1 MWRSALTKKRTTKAL
16 YTTGEINQMIDSLLH
31 PLAKKDPRILI
42 ADGFIHALVE
52 NDPHS
57 SLGKFLMYNMPTLLS
72 HVMNDGKHSRNEIR
86 LAIREVMKLTR
97 RLGRKAKKLKKTD
110 LKERLA

>member
-1 MWRSALTKKRTTKAL
+1 
-16 YTTGEINQMIDSLLH
+16 MIDSLLH

-42 ADGFIHALVE
+42 VDGFIHALVE

-86 LAIREVMKLTR
+86 LAIREMMKLTR
-97 RLGRKAKKLKKTD
+97 SLGRKPRNSIRPT
-110 LKERLA
+110 